1 MRRTVFLA
9 LLSALAACGKS
20 PPPAPHQIHIVGSS
34 AGFPFSS
41 SAAER
46 LMREDAEA
54 IAPLVRAGGT
64 GEGIARFCDG
74 PGRRHPDL
82 VLATRDMTPAE
93 TQRCAAN
100 GVTRV
105 ARVPI
110 GFTALVLVTAKDGP
124 DLPLTRSALT
134 AALTTNAKSW
144 SQVDPVLPATAIRL
158 IGPAPDPAIADGV
171 SDLLPPT
178 GASHIR
184 HDGAYTGYGADA
196 ERVARAVIAAPA
208 AVGLLPYAQAWLH
221 RDTLRFLTLDGV
233 SPTPATIATNRY
245 PASAPLFLLA
255 KPDEA
260 AHVPALPRLLGYYA
274 DGVMPA
280 GAFATQGLVPLA
292 DARETRRA
300 LVRIGGR

>member
-1 MRRTVFLA
+1 MHRTLLLA
-9 LLSALAACGKS
+9 LLCALAACGKA
-20 PPPAPHQIHIVGSS
+20 PPAPHQIHIVGSS
-34 AGFPFSS
+34 AGFPFSA

-100 GVTRV
+100 GVARV

-134 AALTTNAKSW
+134 AALTTNAKNW
-144 SQVDPVLPATAIRL
+144 SQVDPVLPALSIRL
-158 IGPAPDPAIADGV
+158 IGPTPDPAIADGLH
-171 SDLLPPT
+171 DLLLSA

-184 HDGAYTGYGADA
+184 HDGAYAGYGADA
-196 ERVARAVIAAPA
+196 ERVARAVIAAPT

-221 RDTLRFLTLDGV
+221 RDALRLLTLDGV
-233 SPTPATIATNRY
+233 PPTPATIADGRY
-245 PASAPLFLLA
+245 PASSPLFLLA

-260 AHVPALPRLLGYYA
+260 AHVPALPRLLDYYA
-274 DGVMPA
+274 DGVMPG
-280 GAFATQGLVPLA
+280 GAFAAQGLVALP
-292 DARETRRA
+292 DVHETQRA